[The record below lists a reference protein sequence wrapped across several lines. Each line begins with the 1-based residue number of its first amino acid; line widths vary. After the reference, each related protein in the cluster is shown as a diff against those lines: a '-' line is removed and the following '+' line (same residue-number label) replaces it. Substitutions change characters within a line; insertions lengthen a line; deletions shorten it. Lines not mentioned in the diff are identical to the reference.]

1 MPLLARA
8 WPVTSAGR
16 FGNQNSAC
24 SLKSPKVCLV
34 RRSPPSTSAE
44 PPETG
49 HVGAEPSAFWKAPR
63 APPSNRVT
71 RLVPLCV
78 HFCWVTLPGVQ
89 IWSWVPSALEPPAA
103 SSTLPDCGLSSD
115 PSAWPCH
122 TCAALLLQV

>member
-8 WPVTSAGR
+8 CPVTSAGR
-16 FGNQNSAC
+16 FGSQNSAC

-44 PPETG
+44 PPEIG
-49 HVGAEPSAFWKAPR
+49 QVGALPSAFWKACR
-63 APPSNRVT
+63 LPPSNSVT
-71 RLVPLCV
+71 RLVPLWV
-78 HFCWVTLPGVQ
+78 HFCWATLAGVQ

-115 PSAWPCH
+115 PSACACH
-122 TCAALLLQV
+122 TCAVLLLQV